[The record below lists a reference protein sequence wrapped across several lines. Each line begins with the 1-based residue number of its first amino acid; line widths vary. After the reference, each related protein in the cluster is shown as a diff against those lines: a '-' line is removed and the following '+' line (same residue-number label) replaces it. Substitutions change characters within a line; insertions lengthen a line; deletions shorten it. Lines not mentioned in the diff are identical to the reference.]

1 MNATAT
7 AVHTAAEATETLTL
21 STPCDRCGFVESG
34 AATATFTP
42 SPVAQARVLIRLK
55 SGGILT
61 LCGHHY
67 AEHEPALIPHVD
79 SIDDERCYLTVR
91 PDSGFNA

>member
-1 MNATAT
+1 MTSTTTAQPT
-7 AVHTAAEATETLTL
+7 TEETETLSL

-42 SPVAQARVLIRLK
+42 SPVTQARVLIRLK
-55 SGGILT
+55 SGGTLT

-67 AEHEPALIPHVD
+67 AEHEPALIPFMD
-79 SIDDERCYLTVR
+79 SIDDERTALLTR